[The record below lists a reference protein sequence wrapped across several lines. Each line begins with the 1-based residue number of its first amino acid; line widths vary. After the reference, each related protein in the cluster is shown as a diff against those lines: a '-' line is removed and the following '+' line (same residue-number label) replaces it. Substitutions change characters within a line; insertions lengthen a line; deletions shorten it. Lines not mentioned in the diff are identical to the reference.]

1 MTMSYEGTPWIGA
14 ELFSLA
20 LFGQR
25 VMGWDSLHELHTWR
39 KRQSW
44 PNLQSLLNLLY
55 FMHTGES
62 DPALL
67 VD

>member
-1 MTMSYEGTPWIGA
+1 MTMSYEGTPWLGA
-14 ELFSLA
+14 ELFLLA

-39 KRQSW
+39 KRQSL
-44 PNLQSLLNLLY
+44 PNLQSPLNLLY
-55 FMHTGES
+55 FMHTGGS
-62 DPALL
+62 DPVLL